1 MPIQYVLD
9 PYVDAALSSLFHE
22 NPATLLP
29 QKIEDIEKLTLRWI
43 FSAFVTYASEARK
56 IFALSPD
63 DVQDISEDI
72 TLETFGRFVGYP
84 AEARVWS
91 KVDFKRSQWVCLP
104 DNLVRQALLVDTK
117 AEKGAVSNARL
128 QIGQTSMQIRQING
142 SGDPIEER
150 GALPE
155 CMNLEGKLYLTTTI
169 LIAYH
174 YADEIDP
181 IYRNVEDVTRIPN
194 NRILKEIIFSAI
206 PNGLLQEKYN
216 PSIDD
221 GIWNV
226 GPHSPA
232 RGEEFRTRLSFSKLK
247 RKAPWRVQKISWP
260 NPSCASISARWSD

>member
-117 AEKGAVSNARL
+117 AEKGAVSNA
-128 QIGQTSMQIRQING
+128 
-142 SGDPIEER
+142 
-150 GALPE
+150 
-155 CMNLEGKLYLTTTI
+155 
-169 LIAYH
+169 
-174 YADEIDP
+174 
-181 IYRNVEDVTRIPN
+181 
-194 NRILKEIIFSAI
+194 
-206 PNGLLQEKYN
+206 
-216 PSIDD
+216 
-221 GIWNV
+221 
-226 GPHSPA
+226 
-232 RGEEFRTRLSFSKLK
+232 
-247 RKAPWRVQKISWP
+247 
-260 NPSCASISARWSD
+260 

>member
-1 MPIQYVLD
+1 MPVQYALD
-9 PYVDAALSSLFHE
+9 HYVDEALSSLFQE
-22 NPATLLP
+22 NPATLPLE
-29 QKIEDIEKLTLRWI
+29 KIEDIEKLTMRWI

-72 TLETFGRFVGYP
+72 TLDTFGRFVGYP

-91 KVDFKRSQWVCLP
+91 KVDFKRSQWICLP

-117 AEKGAVSNARL
+117 AEKGAVNNARL
-128 QIGQTSMQIRQING
+128 QTGQTSMKILQVDGN
-142 SGDPIEER
+142 SHPIEEN
-150 GALPE
+150 GTLPK

-174 YADEIDP
+174 YEDEFDP
-181 IYRNVEDVTRIPN
+181 IYLNSENLNKRR
-194 NRILKEIIFSAI
+194 LKEIIFGAL

-216 PSIDD
+216 PSISD

-226 GPHSPA
+226 GPHSPS

-247 RKAPWRVQKISWP
+247 RKASWRVQKIAWP
-260 NPSCASISARWSD
+260 NPSDAHIIAQWSD